1 MADVRVSV
9 PVTLGHCIHAKATD
23 TGALDGE
30 RFDYRLFGR
39 FGLSRFGSKVRAAK
53 GDDVI
58 VLGVEYATRHYVVD
72 VDDLERIAKTKD
84 ATASGKVHSLYE

>member
-9 PVTLGHCIHAKATD
+9 PVTLGHCIHAKAN
-23 TGALDGE
+23 ADGNGLE
-30 RFDYRLFGR
+30 GEQFDYRLFGR
-39 FGLSRFGSKVRAAK
+39 YGLSRFGSKVRDAK

-72 VDDLERIAKTKD
+72 LDDLERIAKSKD
-84 ATASGKVHSLYE
+84 ASGSGKVHSLY